1 MPRHQRHRRGGRNK
15 AEGWWGA
22 ISLGIF
28 KFKLWL
34 CDPFVDCR
42 KAGGARRAEYEEEC
56 GMTYVEYM
64 FRAKNRETMWTPRMD
79 LPPPRLNEDFLC
91 SSKSSPTPATTP
103 GSTSAPTSYYS
114 DDTDRDSNDTDS
126 DEKEEEVSLEPVVVA
141 VEAVVAVVGCVVFL
155 MRTTTLRRRL
165 SSSDRG
171 ISAALASASAAAA
184 IIAEAEATAVAT
196 RGEGESSVS
205 KEVQDRSK
213 KRWRRQHEVTLAG
226 RSFLRG
232 LCPSLDLKKSRGRR
246 CLAENIR
253 ETIIYRVDIDWH
265 EWCLFS

>member
-15 AEGWWGA
+15 GGGVVGA

-126 DEKEEEVSLEPVVVA
+126 DEKEEEVSLEPVVRA
-141 VEAVVAVVGCVVFL
+141 SLGGD
-155 MRTTTLRRRL
+155 
-165 SSSDRG
+165 SSSLSLFASM
-171 ISAALASASAAAA
+171 SAP
-184 IIAEAEATAVAT
+184 
-196 RGEGESSVS
+196 RPSSRPPS
-205 KEVQDRSK
+205 
-213 KRWRRQHEVTLAG
+213 TT
-226 RSFLRG
+226 SFTE
-232 LCPSLDLKKSRGRR
+232 D
-246 CLAENIR
+246 
-253 ETIIYRVDIDWH
+253 DILGGKLW
-265 EWCLFS
+265 WF